1 MTFEEKGDGNMPKA
15 EEILRQAHTV
25 LVIDWPSRDVPDTL
39 ARAGFTV
46 VVQGGPGP
54 GDYSVQEVVD
64 GEVVPRHLGAA
75 PQHAD
80 LVYSYRPIGELPGIL
95 ASARKLGATAVWQQS
110 GLASSGAKDPKGCW
124 VPESESRQAR
134 QIVESAGLDYLE
146 EPYIADEVRRMAG
159 AAG

>member
-1 MTFEEKGDGNMPKA
+1 MAEEGNVATA
-15 EEILRQAHTV
+15 EEILRQARTV

-46 VVQGGPGP
+46 VVHGGPGP
-54 GDYSVQEVVD
+54 EDYSVQEVVD

-80 LVYSYRPIGELPGIL
+80 LVYSYRPVGELPGIVSG
-95 ASARKLGATAVWQQS
+95 AQKIGATAVWRQS
-110 GLASSGAKDPKGCW
+110 GLASSGTNDPKGCW
-124 VPESESRQAR
+124 VAESESQQAR

-146 EPYIADEVRRMAG
+146 QPYIADAVRRITGEAG
-159 AAG
+159 